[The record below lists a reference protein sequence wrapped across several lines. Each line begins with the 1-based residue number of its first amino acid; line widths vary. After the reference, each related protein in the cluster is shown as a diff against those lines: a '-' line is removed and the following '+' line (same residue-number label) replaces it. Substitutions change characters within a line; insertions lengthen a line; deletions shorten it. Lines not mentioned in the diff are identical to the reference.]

1 MDPSGPCWTISEKN
15 DFLSQMDKVGGG
27 ASEKKSGFCGSQDS
41 WSINL
46 TATDVMA
53 AGTQLVEG
61 HI

>member
-1 MDPSGPCWTISEKN
+1 MDPVGPFQKKN
-15 DFLSQMDKVGGG
+15 DFLPQMDKVGGG